1 MMLGVEVTGKNS
13 RCHEVLDLA
22 TNPDIIALIKA
33 HKNAHK
39 CHATGEV
46 NLKLFVLKIDFWVFI
61 LWN

>member
-46 NLKLFVLKIDFWVFI
+46 NLKLFVLKIDF
-61 LWN
+61 